1 LNRTPC
7 RVQIHLKFGSFGERP
22 WEISQGRFFYGCTQ
36 HELNQFD
43 KISVKS
49 RPINPYCFCHRA
61 VQTNRHYGEPTMQ
74 TNCEQE
80 PALCNTNNTAPLAE
94 LKQAYDAGLL
104 VTTVT
109 ADMVN
114 DQLLTAVFSE
124 VPPANNLVH

>member
-1 LNRTPC
+1 M
-7 RVQIHLKFGSFGERP
+7 QI
-22 WEISQGRFFYGCTQ
+22 
-36 HELNQFD
+36 
-43 KISVKS
+43 
-49 RPINPYCFCHRA
+49 
-61 VQTNRHYGEPTMQ
+61 
-74 TNCEQE
+74 NCEQE
-80 PALCNTNNTAPLAE
+80 AALCNANNTACLSE